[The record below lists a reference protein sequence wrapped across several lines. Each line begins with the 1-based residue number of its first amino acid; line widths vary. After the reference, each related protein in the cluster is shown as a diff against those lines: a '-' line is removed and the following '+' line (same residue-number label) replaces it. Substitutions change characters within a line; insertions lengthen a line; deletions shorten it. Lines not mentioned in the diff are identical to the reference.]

1 MVQDPDFLKKLEED
15 INKVKPEAA
24 YFMSIDGHR
33 SAFIVNME
41 GNDQVPAIVEPLF
54 QWMDAN
60 VDVIS
65 VMTFDLKKVISENK

>member
-1 MVQDPDFLKKLEED
+1 
-15 INKVKPEAA
+15 
-24 YFMSIDGHR
+24 MSIDGHK

-41 GNDQVPAIVEPLF
+41 GNDRVPAIVEPLF